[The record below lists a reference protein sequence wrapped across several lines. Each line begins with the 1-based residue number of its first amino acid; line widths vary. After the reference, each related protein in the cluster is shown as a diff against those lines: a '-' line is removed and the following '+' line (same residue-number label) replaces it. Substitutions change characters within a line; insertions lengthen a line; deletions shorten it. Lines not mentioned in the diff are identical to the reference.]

1 MSIQEELRQQTQIAE
16 ALQTYSKEE
25 LIDILAHLMK
35 AYVID
40 GIAPVK
46 VDVGKVH
53 VPQHLRGLSF
63 PDLME
68 TLKFHLDLP
77 ELERISVTNGQ
88 VFVKLGEQ
96 EYALDGTGPTS
107 SRRATEPPPLSPPI
121 TPSAID
127 LDDGPAPSQ
136 RQQPTPP
143 ASAARKRPSA
153 SSDRFRML
161 ELD

>member
-25 LIDILAHLMK
+25 LVDMLAHLMK

-40 GIAPVK
+40 GVAPVK
-46 VDVGKVH
+46 VEVGKVH

-96 EYALDGTGPTS
+96 EYAFDGTGPTT
-107 SRRATEPPPLSPPI
+107 SRRATEPPPLSPPAAR
-121 TPSAID
+121 PSID
-127 LDDGPAPSQ
+127 LDDAPSSPRQAPTPAP
-136 RQQPTPP
+136 P
-143 ASAARKRPSA
+143 AASKRPSG